1 MANKKSSDKKGI
13 IYAGVVGVI
22 IIALITIVLIFS
34 ETDKKQET
42 TSNTSSN
49 SENTPVQEQAATY
62 TPAPL
67 DDSLTYYAD
76 IDMKDYGKI
85 TVRLDQAAAPVTCA
99 NFVELAN
106 SGFYNGL
113 TLHRIMEGFMMQ
125 GGDPLGT
132 GMGGSDNN
140 IVGEFTSNGYNNS
153 ISHTRGTISMARSM
167 AADSASSQFFIVHQ
181 DSTFLDGEYAGF
193 GVVTE
198 GIEIVDKICTEAK
211 PIDNNG
217 TIPAEE
223 QPVINSITIRTE

>member
-1 MANKKSSDKKGI
+1 MANKKSTDKKGI

-22 IIALITIVLIFS
+22 IVALIAIVLIFS
-34 ETDKKQET
+34 ETDKKAET
-42 TSNTSSN
+42 TFSSSNT
-49 SENTPVQEQAATY
+49 ENTPVQEQTTY

-67 DDSLTYYAD
+67 DSSLTYYAD

-85 TVRLDQAAAPVTCA
+85 TVKLDQAAAPITCA

-140 IVGEFTSNGYNNS
+140 IVGEFTSNGEAVFVQNNASVEILGGSYKSIDTPTYTLNQLDKYRATTSIVVKGGKFYNFNP
-153 ISHTRGTISMARSM
+153 ADN
-167 AADSASSQFFIVHQ
+167 AAEGENTNFVAAGYSVEQDGDWYIV
-181 DSTFLDGEYAGF
+181 
-193 GVVTE
+193 
-198 GIEIVDKICTEAK
+198 K
-211 PIDNNG
+211 
-217 TIPAEE
+217 
-223 QPVINSITIRTE
+223 